1 MNILDENILEDQR
14 LLLWSWGIRAR
25 QIGREIGR
33 SGMKDQEI
41 IPLLHR
47 MRRSTFF
54 TRDLGFYDQ
63 HLCHAKYCLV
73 CLAASQY
80 EAASLV
86 RRFLT
91 HPMFNEQAKR
101 AGIVVR
107 VAAAKIR
114 VWRLDSSSEEDISW
128 PG

>member
-1 MNILDENILEDQR
+1 MEL
-14 LLLWSWGIRAR
+14 GIRAR
-25 QIGREIGR
+25 QIGRDFGH
-33 SGMKDQEI
+33 SGMKDEEI

-54 TRDLGFYDQ
+54 TRDLGFYDRR
-63 HLCHAKYCLV
+63 LRHAKYCLV

-80 EAASLV
+80 EAASLI
-86 RRFLT
+86 RRFLN

-101 AGIVVR
+101 TGAVVR
-107 VAAAKIR
+107 VAAAKLR
-114 VWRLDSSSEEDISW
+114 AWRLGSGFEEDVSW